1 MTGFEPILNLSLH
14 FVTIMKKST
23 GKDLP
28 GGGRSN
34 KKSLNYKKMS
44 FFNAK

>member
-1 MTGFEPILNLSLH
+1 MTGFKPILNLSLH
-14 FVTIMKKST
+14 FVTNST